1 MIEEAEFVITC
12 LKTLEAYTDKNI
24 DELARKCAVCEQKC
38 ANYKIVMQHA
48 QNVEITA
55 EITVD
60 RDRIKRKVD
69 EFTTQYILRKIE
81 ELDEDFNDLTNELSY
96 YNGKLQN
103 GQTLTEYE
111 FQRRTFILKL
121 SEWKEEVWSIEE
133 QIEDEIDA
141 MSAEDCLNFEK
152 NLESLVEQR
161 YERELGELFEQVKSL
176 QV

>member
-24 DELARKCAVCEQKC
+24 DELTRKCAVCEQKC
-38 ANYKIVMQHA
+38 ANYEIVMQHA
-48 QNVEITA
+48 QNVEIT
-55 EITVD
+55 VD
-60 RDRIKRKVD
+60 RDKIKQKVD

-81 ELDEDFNDLTNELSY
+81 ELDEDFDDLTNELSY

-103 GQTLTEYE
+103 GEELDEYE
-111 FQRRTFILKL
+111 ARRRKFILKL
-121 SEWKEEVWSIEE
+121 SEWKEMVWDVEE
-133 QIEDEIDA
+133 TIEDEIDA

-152 NLESLVEQR
+152 NLESLVKQR
-161 YERELGELFEQVKSL
+161 YERELGELFEQVKNL

>member
-1 MIEEAEFVITC
+1 MFEDAKFVITC

-38 ANYKIVMQHA
+38 ANYEIVMQNTK
-48 QNVEITA
+48 NVEIA
-55 EITVD
+55 VD
-60 RDRIKRKVD
+60 RDKIKQKVD

-81 ELDEDFNDLTNELSY
+81 ELDEDFDDLTNELSY

-103 GQTLTEYE
+103 GEELDEYE
-111 FQRRTFILKL
+111 ARRRKFILKL
-121 SEWKEEVWSIEE
+121 SEWKEMVWDVEE
-133 QIEDEIDA
+133 TIEDEIDA
-141 MSAEDCLNFEK
+141 MSDTDALNFEK